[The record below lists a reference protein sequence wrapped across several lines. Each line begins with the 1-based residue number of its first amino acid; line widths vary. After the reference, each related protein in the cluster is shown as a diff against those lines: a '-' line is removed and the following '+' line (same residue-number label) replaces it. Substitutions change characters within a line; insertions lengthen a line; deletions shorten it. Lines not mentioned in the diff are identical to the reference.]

1 MTTGKAMYKVG
12 VDLSDESA
20 LEDMVRWRV
29 SPGSNSEGCEL
40 GWREPRAEN
49 HGSAVLTCC

>member
-1 MTTGKAMYKVG
+1 MYKVG

-40 GWREPRAEN
+40 GSARAEN
-49 HGSAVLTCC
+49 HGSAVLTWC